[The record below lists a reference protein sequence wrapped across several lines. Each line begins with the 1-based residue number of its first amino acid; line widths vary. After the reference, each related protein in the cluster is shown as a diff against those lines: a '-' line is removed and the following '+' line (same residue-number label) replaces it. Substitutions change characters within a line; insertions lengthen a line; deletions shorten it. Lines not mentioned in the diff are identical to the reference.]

1 MERIIVEL
9 SEIVYF
15 GVYLNI
21 LIYFVNDNIML
32 IMYIVRVCKFGVVW
46 VFFLV
51 VCLYNVK
58 IFEIVSFNF
67 ID

>member
-46 VFFLV
+46 EFFLV
-51 VCLYNVK
+51 FCLM
-58 IFEIVSFNF
+58 
-67 ID
+67 